1 MTDSNTKRANSTLWI
16 GLLVTVLAIASNFLY
31 FFKFPAAPLPWINL
45 TLPGIGLI
53 FLLIGVVRA
62 FSQPRIYRG
71 KIWGSIASVVAA
83 LVVAGSA
90 LFFVGARKMPSSTG
104 APQVG
109 QRVPDFMLLDST
121 GQSVTLTQLFAAS
134 PGAPPPKA
142 VLLVFYRGYW

>member
-1 MTDSNTKRANSTLWI
+1 MDNVKTKRANGALWI
-16 GLLVTVLAIASNFLY
+16 GLAVTVLAIASNFLY
-31 FFKFPAAPLPWINL
+31 FLKLPAAPLPWINL

-62 FSQPRIYRG
+62 FSQPQIHGG
-71 KIWGSIASVVAA
+71 KIWGSILSVVAA

-90 LFFVGARKMPSSTG
+90 LFFVGARKIPASTG

-109 QRVPDFMLLDST
+109 QRVPEFTLPDST
-121 GQSVTLTQLFAAS
+121 GQPVALAQLFAAS
-134 PGAPPPKA
+134 PGMQPPKA